1 MRTSCSDVI
10 DAIFEH
16 NLAPPCTSE
25 TAGYLQYLWFRL
37 ECASTASLVRLR
49 DFAHGCPKNRNSS
62 NEWDCVVYTAYL
74 LIRSRYEHATFFNI
88 KRTDRQIT

>member
-16 NLAPPCTSE
+16 NLGFYFSISPPCTSE

-37 ECASTASLVRLR
+37 EVCILFLR
-49 DFAHGCPKNRNSS
+49 IVA
-62 NEWDCVVYTAYL
+62 EL
-74 LIRSRYEHATFFNI
+74 
-88 KRTDRQIT
+88 Q

>member
-16 NLAPPCTSE
+16 NLGFYFSISPPCTSE

-37 ECASTASLVRLR
+37 ECASLVRH
-49 DFAHGCPKNRNSS
+49 FAHGCPKNRNRS
-62 NEWDCVVYTAYL
+62 NEREWLNPARFMQR
-74 LIRSRYEHATFFNI
+74 IS
-88 KRTDRQIT
+88 